1 MSIKKI
7 VQAQY
12 QSIVDRAVNQS
23 EDWAIPQEGWI
34 RTVRKALGMS
44 GSQLARRLG
53 RTRAAVSNMERAEL
67 SGSVSIKNMQQ
78 MAKAMNCRFVY
89 AIIPEVSIEN
99 LIQNRAKEKAIT
111 IVAKANSHM
120 ALEAQALDKER
131 IEFEVNRIKN
141 IFINDPSTDLWND

>member
-12 QSIVDRAVNQS
+12 QSIVDRAVNKPEEQTV
-23 EDWAIPQEGWI
+23 PPEGWI

-53 RTRAAVSNMERAEL
+53 RTRGAVSNMERAEL

-78 MAKAMNCRFVY
+78 MAEAMNCRFVY
-89 AIIPEVSIEN
+89 AIIPDSSIEE

-120 ALEAQALDKER
+120 ALEAQALNKEKV
-131 IEFEVNRIKN
+131 EFEVNRIQN
-141 IFINDPSTDLWND
+141 TFISDLSTDLWND